1 MPQHAAA
8 PAAPA
13 APFSPSSALTGTEA
27 SRRLLH
33 PESGTP
39 ALTLWGSSS
48 MSSEGGD
55 EATAVPVR
63 IHEHLALAAAP
74 APVHPF
80 GVGASWSRHTLLQR
94 GLDTPTLISRGDPE
108 PGTSRLEV
116 TLDSDLA
123 PSGPIRVPGRV
134 DDVDGILDGSSGTW
148 YFTPSDPADAVT
160 GGVFVSS
167 LAEIAEGSRQVL
179 WMGKNNIRDV
189 EGVLEHTARM
199 AEAAAP
205 GDTLVLGH
213 WCTEHDE
220 AGSATGAA
228 VAEVNAGLAE
238 AHGDHFLDVQH
249 LLTGEE
255 GLASS
260 PLAPLQLLEQGTTHD
275 ALARA
280 VVPPLLIASDGIH
293 LNGWGNLVLSWAI
306 VRRMQELRWL

>member
-1 MPQHAAA
+1 
-8 PAAPA
+8 
-13 APFSPSSALTGTEA
+13 
-27 SRRLLH
+27 
-33 PESGTP
+33 
-39 ALTLWGSSS
+39 

-80 GVGASWSRHTLLQR
+80 GVGATWSRHTLLQR
-94 GLDTPTLISRGDPE
+94 GLDTPTLIGRGDPE

-134 DDVDGILDGSSGTW
+134 DDVDGILDGARGPGTSPRRTPRTRSPAACSSPRSPRSRRDRGRCCGWGRTTSATSRECSS
-148 YFTPSDPADAVT
+148 TPPGWPRPPRPVT
-160 GGVFVSS
+160 RSS
-167 LAEIAEGSRQVL
+167 
-179 WMGKNNIRDV
+179 
-189 EGVLEHTARM
+189 
-199 AEAAAP
+199 
-205 GDTLVLGH
+205 
-213 WCTEHDE
+213 
-220 AGSATGAA
+220 SATGARSTTRPA
-228 VAEVNAGLAE
+228 RRRARRSPRSTPDSRKLIAITSWTCK
-238 AHGDHFLDVQH
+238 H

-260 PLAPLQLLEQGTTHD
+260 PLAPLQPLEQGTTHD

-280 VVPPLLIASDGIH
+280 VVPPPLIASDGIH